1 LPCSLLSGFCIGHA
15 LRWSLVKRRL

>member
-1 LPCSLLSGFCIGHA
+1 LPCSLFGGFCIGHA